1 MKSGGLYEKI
11 PSFWEKNGFFAAC
24 SGWFS
29 LIPLIGLAWSVD
41 WQPLRQIESKVMGPM
56 KTVFSSIQWVVFILA
71 GSLVA
76 PLAAGHALGLPP
88 EDISSMMQRTF
99 LLIGISGLLQTMF
112 GHRLPLMENPAGL
125 WWEVFTVYAGLIV
138 SGTLGLE
145 AGLQQLEMGM
155 FIAGILFVVIA
166 LFKWTD
172 ALGRLFTPLV
182 IGTYLL
188 LLVAQLSGSFMKGM
202 MGIGYLGSEEIN
214 LRVAVPAILTLI
226 LAMVMPRM
234 RWAFLRNYSV
244 LISLFVGWLL
254 FIIFGVSQKQSLADT
269 LFSAPEPF
277 AWGMPQ
283 FDPGILLTSV
293 FISLLLLTN
302 MITSIHVMQGVIRE
316 KGGEVKPVRHNR
328 TTLIMGVNT
337 ALGGVFSAMGCVPIS
352 GTAGFVL
359 TTGIYQ
365 RLPFIIASFFMI
377 GISFFPVLT
386 SFFSSIPM
394 PVGYATIFVPFASM
408 IGLGLNEYKK
418 IKLDEHNKFI
428 LGVSM
433 MVGIGSMFIP
443 AQAIGH
449 LPGLLR
455 TVANN
460 GLILGMVTYIVLEQG
475 RRLLDRKN
483 GKQVSKSR

>member
-1 MKSGGLYEKI
+1 
-11 PSFWEKNGFFAAC
+11 
-24 SGWFS
+24 
-29 LIPLIGLAWSVD
+29 
-41 WQPLRQIESKVMGPM
+41 MGPM

-125 WWEVFTVYAGLIV
+125 WWGVFTVYAGLIV